1 MNILYINHYA
11 GSLRYGM
18 EFRPYYLAREWQKMG
33 HTVRVIGGDF
43 SHLRRENPVVE
54 KDFDTEV
61 IDGITYQWVKT
72 GSYEGNGLKRA
83 FTMFRFVGKL
93 WCKAKKI
100 AREFRPD
107 VVISSSTYP
116 LDSYAAY
123 RIAKKAKAKYIHEA
137 HDIWPLTLTE
147 IGGMGKL
154 NPFVVL
160 LAIAERRTYKKAESV
175 VSVLPDSY
183 KHMLQHGLQTKEK
196 FFHIP
201 NGVVL
206 QDWENAEPLPAE
218 HAETFARLR
227 AEGKFVVCYL
237 GGHALSNSLDV
248 YLDAAARMKGENVAF
263 VLIGSGVEK
272 AGLMK
277 RAADEGLENV
287 VFLPPVAKKAVPTAL
302 CVADAL
308 YIGAKACAL
317 YRYGVSLNKVYDYMM
332 AARPIVYG
340 VEASNNEVADA
351 DCGITITP
359 DSAEAIAKAISAL
372 QAMSPDARAKM
383 GARGQAWVLEN
394 CEYHKLAE
402 RFFAVIERE
411 GTPKK

>member
-1 MNILYINHYA
+1 MNILYIDHYA

-33 HTVRVIGGDF
+33 HTVCVIGGDF
-43 SHLRRENPVVE
+43 SHLRRENPVVK

-72 GSYEGNGLKRA
+72 GSYQGNGLKRA

-93 WCKAKKI
+93 WCKAKRI
-100 AREFRPD
+100 AGEFKPD

-123 RIAKKAKAKYIHEA
+123 RIAKKAKARYIHEA

-147 IGGMGKL
+147 IGGMSKL
-154 NPFVVL
+154 NPFVVM
-160 LAIAERRTYKKAESV
+160 LAIAEKRTYKKAESV

-183 KHMLQHGLQTKEK
+183 KHMLRHGLQTKEK

-201 NGVVL
+201 NGVAL
-206 QDWENAEPLPAE
+206 EDWQNADPLPAE
-218 HAETFARLR
+218 HAEAFARLR
-227 AEGKFVVCYL
+227 AEGRFVVCYL

-248 YLDAAARMKGENVAF
+248 YLDAAARMKGSNVAF
-263 VLIGSGVEK
+263 VLIGNGVEK
-272 AGLMK
+272 SRLIL
-277 RAADEGLENV
+277 RAEEEGLDNV
-287 VFLPPVAKKAVPTAL
+287 VFLPPVTKKAVPTAL
-302 CVADAL
+302 SCADAL

-340 VEASNNEVADA
+340 VEASNNEVAEA
-351 DCGITITP
+351 DCGMTILP
-359 DSAEAIAKAISAL
+359 DSAEAIADAVAAL
-372 QAMSPDARAKM
+372 QEIGAEERTAM
-383 GARGQAWVLEN
+383 GERGKHWVLEN
-394 CEYHKLAE
+394 CEYSKLAE
-402 RFFAVIERE
+402 RFLAVIERE
-411 GTPKK
+411 SAAKK